1 MKLIKYIHDENDH
14 YSREVQKQEH
24 KRKDYKTEEQKK
36 ERERQD
42 RENQEKLQREMIAR
56 MNRQV
61 KKIGK
66 VDMERSEKPKV
77 KQQEVRKIEDEET
90 LDQRMYLGLDLKS
103 LAEEAEANKN

>member
-1 MKLIKYIHDENDH
+1 
-14 YSREVQKQEH
+14 
-24 KRKDYKTEEQKK
+24 
-36 ERERQD
+36 
-42 RENQEKLQREMIAR
+42 MIAR

-90 LDQRMYLGLDLKS
+90 LD
-103 LAEEAEANKN
+103 